1 MWDLSEVGEH
11 FPYKGFIPP
20 DRDGLYKPE
29 YAKIVLHAIDVP
41 GSCCL
46 ILTTLTI

>member
-29 YAKIVLHAIDVP
+29 YAKIVLHAMMFLEVAV
-41 GSCCL
+41 
-46 ILTTLTI
+46 